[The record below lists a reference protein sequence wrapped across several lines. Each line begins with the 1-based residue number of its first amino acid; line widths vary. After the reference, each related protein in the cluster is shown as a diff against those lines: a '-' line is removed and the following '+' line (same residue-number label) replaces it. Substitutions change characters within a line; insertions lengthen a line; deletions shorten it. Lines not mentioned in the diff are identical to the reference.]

1 MLVQLLEGAVV
12 GFGAILPGVS
22 GGTLCAAFGM
32 YRPLIEVCA
41 NPGKGLK
48 EHWRKLGIFLLGAGI
63 GFVGLSGLAG
73 ALLEKNAPI
82 LTCVFIGLIL
92 GTLPALW
99 HDAGEQG
106 RGKRAYLFAG
116 CGFLAMLLILSLL
129 KHQSSLTLAP
139 GIPGYLL
146 CGVLWGLSFIVPGL
160 SSSSLLLLFGLYQP
174 MLEGISQLA
183 LHVLIPM
190 GIGMAACIL
199 LLAKGIRTAFE
210 KQYCAV
216 SHCVIGI
223 VAATMVMI
231 FPAEGIGAE
240 NILPCMISIIGGAAA
255 SYGFTKVCDKLN
267 DSLFSV
273 G

>member
-1 MLVQLLEGAVV
+1 M

-32 YRPLIEVCA
+32 YRPLIAVCSSPKTEFRRYA
-41 NPGKGLK
+41 RML
-48 EHWRKLGIFLLGAGI
+48 LVFLLGAGI

-73 ALLEKNAPI
+73 SLLEKNAPL

-92 GTLPALW
+92 GTLPSLW
-99 HDAGEQG
+99 RDAGEKG
-106 RGKRAYLFAG
+106 RGKKAYFSAG
-116 CGFLAMLLILSLL
+116 CGFLGMLLILTLL
-129 KHQSSLTLAP
+129 KTQQTLTIAP

-174 MLEGISQLA
+174 MLEGISELA
-183 LHVLIPM
+183 LGVLLPM
-190 GIGMAACIL
+190 GIGMAVCVL

-210 KQYCAV
+210 KQFCAA

-223 VAATMVMI
+223 VAATTVMI
-231 FPAEGIGAE
+231 VPAEGLGAE
-240 NILPCMISIIGGAAA
+240 NIPPCIIGIIGGAVA
-255 SYGFTKVCDKLN
+255 SYGFTKICDKLN
-267 DSLFSV
+267 DSLANK
-273 G
+273 